1 MSLREY
7 VGFLRRAWRMFRGA
21 KKTWRLPPRARLL
34 IIDRNTAYPLDEMF
48 AHHAPHVLDIR
59 GESVNLAV
67 VLRAIP
73 KLHLGALAYLEA
85 YIDAV
90 QPTLILSRTDN
101 NPMLWQLKRRP
112 SATYTVAL
120 IQNGWRLDLEF
131 EMPELLRDRGP
142 AGPWLVDRVFAFGPT
157 WSAQVA
163 RRIPDVGVAVG
174 SVLTNARNASH
185 AHGSSGAVVL
195 VSTYRPAYASKG
207 WDLGVPLYR
216 GLDAGLAR
224 RALPLAIAAFSA
236 ATQATLDLEGEFVQL
251 HLPTCTWTLRPREHR
266 GSSYDTI
273 ASGRA
278 VIVDQS
284 SLGYEA
290 LALGLRVGFVAAMVW
305 SRETHRFGKPLEF
318 GEKGPFWTNDP
329 SEAEIERILDYLL
342 TVSDEQWERDSG
354 WIRDQLI
361 VHDYGNTKL
370 KRYVEGVLAGKGDVL
385 AEEEAASSREHPHA
399 PGRGPTREGAREAGH
414 PDRGGEGRGPRG

>member
-7 VGFLRRAWRMFRGA
+7 LGFLRRAWAMFRSA
-21 KKTWRLPPRARLL
+21 EKVWRLPGRARLL
-34 IIDRNTAYPLDEMF
+34 IIDRNTAYPLDEIF
-48 AHHAPHVLDIR
+48 AHHSPHIMDIR
-59 GESVNLAV
+59 GESINLAV

-73 KLHLGALAYLEA
+73 KFRLGALAYLEA

-90 QPTLILSRTDN
+90 APTLILSRTDN

-112 SATYTVAL
+112 SSPYTVAL

-131 EMPELLRDRGP
+131 EMPELLRP
-142 AGPWLVDRVFAFGPT
+142 AGPHGPWRVDRVLSFGPT
-157 WSAQVA
+157 WAQQVHRRVA
-163 RRIPDVGVAVG
+163 DVGAPIG
-174 SVLTNARNASH
+174 SVLANGFAPRTDAPSD
-185 AHGSSGAVVL
+185 HGVTL
-195 VSTYRPAYASKG
+195 VSTYRPEYPKKG
-207 WDLGVPLYR
+207 WDLGDPLYA
-216 GLDAGLAR
+216 GLDAALAR
-224 RALPLAIAAFSA
+224 RGVSVTVAGFSGPETSSGERAFLQARLPRVSWSLTPRASRR
-236 ATQATLDLEGEFVQL
+236 TSYETLGTGV
-251 HLPTCTWTLRPREHR
+251 
-266 GSSYDTI
+266 
-273 ASGRA
+273 A

-290 LALGLRVGFVAAMVW
+290 LGLGHRVGFVNAMQW
-305 SRETHRFGKPLEF
+305 SRSTHRFGKPLEF

-342 TVSDEQWERDSG
+342 TVSDEQWEKDSG

-385 AEEEAASSREHPHA
+385 AEEERAEAAR
-399 PGRGPTREGAREAGH
+399 
-414 PDRGGEGRGPRG
+414 RGGRAGEGLGERG